1 METVSSLM
9 KQIHIKNISFTMIKC
24 RSGEFNM
31 GSPLDEP
38 GRFPDEGQHKVTI
51 GHSFWLGQKP
61 VSQALWCAVMDCG
74 VSCPSDDVAMTKI
87 SWDDCREF
95 IDRINHEI
103 SCSCVGCFRFPTEAE
118 WEYACRAGSVEPF
131 SGAYRKDGGSVGESL
146 IGCCSENSWG
156 VVDMHGNVSEWCS
169 DCYVSSTTSQC
180 DNQGQEKKVLRGGG
194 RGAGE
199 RYCRSACRLY
209 DFPDAR
215 RESYGFR
222 LASDGSL
229 KIGQVK

>member
-1 METVSSLM
+1 
-9 KQIHIKNISFTMIKC
+9 
-24 RSGEFNM
+24 M
-31 GSPLDEP
+31 GSPSDES

-156 VVDMHGNVSEWCS
+156 FVDMHGNVSEWCS

-180 DNQGQEKKVLRGGG
+180 DNQGQEKKCYEEVAVVRVSVI
-194 RGAGE
+194 AV
-199 RYCRSACRLY
+199 
-209 DFPDAR
+209 R
-215 RESYGFR
+215 RVDCMIFLMRAEKVMD
-222 LASDGSL
+222 SDWRAMAA
-229 KIGQVK
+229 